1 LQKQRVFDMP
11 HYRSLDEA
19 KIALLREVVASWK
32 TQLDLKTVWDVGC
45 GVGHYCALLRELG
58 FEPRGVDGR
67 AENIE
72 EAARRVPG
80 LDVRLGDVEDP
91 ALPALGTA
99 DMTFCLGL
107 LYHLENPFRAIR
119 NLAQMTGKLMVIE
132 SMCTWDEL
140 PVMHLRQEGSTE
152 DQGLRH
158 IAFYP
163 SEACLIKMLYQSG
176 FLRVFRFTRWP
187 DNLEFRSSLDRTKQR
202 TMLVA
207 SKVEFSSPY
216 LESVVEPPALFD
228 PWQTVWARTTRSLR
242 RVGHFVTKPWPEKAA
257 TIRRLL
263 GLNGVVKSTNGCGE
277 NPSSFMD

>member
-11 HYRSLDEA
+11 HYRALDAA
-19 KIALLREVVASWK
+19 KIEFLTDIIGVWK
-32 TQLDLKTVWDVGC
+32 KQLGLCTAWDIGC
-45 GVGHYCALLRELG
+45 GVGHYSGLLRELG
-58 FEPRGVDGR
+58 FQTMALDGR
-67 AENIE
+67 ADNVE

-80 LDVRLGDVEDP
+80 LDVRMGDVEDP
-91 ALPALGTA
+91 ALSDLGTS
-99 DMTFCLGL
+99 DLVFCLGL

-119 NLAQMTGKLMVIE
+119 NLARMTGKVMVIE

-140 PVMHLRQEGSTE
+140 PVMYLRQEGPTE

-163 SEACLIKMLYQSG
+163 SESSLVKMLYQAG
-176 FLRVFRFTRWP
+176 FLRVFRFTRLP
-187 DNLEFRSSLDRTKQR
+187 NNVDFHSSMDQTRRR

-207 SKVEFSSPY
+207 SKVEISSPI
-216 LESVVEPPALFD
+216 LELVPDLPAQFD
-228 PWQTVWARTTRSLR
+228 PWRTTWARAMQPLR

-263 GLNGVVKSTNGCGE
+263 GLNGAVKST
-277 NPSSFMD
+277 